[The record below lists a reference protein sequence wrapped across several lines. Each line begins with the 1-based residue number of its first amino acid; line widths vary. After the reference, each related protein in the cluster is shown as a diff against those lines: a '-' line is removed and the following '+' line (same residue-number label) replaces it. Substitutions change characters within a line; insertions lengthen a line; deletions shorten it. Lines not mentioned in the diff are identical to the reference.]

1 MCDVFLCFVTFRYG
15 VLGQVW
21 YLIVSIPDI
30 CYLPYFQDRL
40 LNGLFSD
47 STSVL
52 EAKPGNIDIKRR
64 KPGIIFTK
72 PVLSW
77 NWPMLSKWSFWGEGA
92 VGLSANIP
100 VLSFFYVIIFVTQL
114 ETI

>member
-30 CYLPYFQDRL
+30 WHLPYFQDRL
-40 LNGLFSD
+40 LNDLFSD

-52 EAKPGNIDIKRR
+52 VNLISKDANPVFYLPTEADSFTELANAFQM
-64 KPGIIFTK
+64 IF
-72 PVLSW
+72 L
-77 NWPMLSKWSFWGEGA
+77 GEGA

-100 VLSFFYVIIFVTQL
+100 VLSFFSIIIFVTQL